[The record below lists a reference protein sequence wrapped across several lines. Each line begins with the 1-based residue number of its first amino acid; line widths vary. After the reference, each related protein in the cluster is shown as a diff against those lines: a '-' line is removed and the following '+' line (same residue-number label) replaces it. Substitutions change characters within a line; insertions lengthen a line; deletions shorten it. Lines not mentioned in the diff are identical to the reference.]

1 MRMESLSRIPTG
13 NSQSQILDHNVALD
27 EMERRILQLIWDEKS
42 NKDIAESL
50 YLAAR
55 SVEKIRQGIRRKI
68 GVRSTVGMI
77 RYAIDKKI
85 IVPDIVIIERRRTSL

>member
-1 MRMESLSRIPTG
+1 MEPLCRTRTG
-13 NSQSQILDHNVALD
+13 NNQPLMPDHNVALD

-42 NKDIAESL
+42 NRDIAESL
-50 YLAAR
+50 YLAVR
-55 SVEKIRQGIRRKI
+55 SVEKIRQDIKRKI

-85 IVPDIVIIERRRTSL
+85 IVPDIVNIERRRTSL